1 MFAHYFYWM
10 FSQRSRKCWS
20 GPPTLLY
27 KSAAAES
34 AAEETGS
41 FDFTRWRKGGKGLV
55 RSPFFMFSL
64 CKGGQSI
71 PALFAQS
78 WGGRA
83 DLLYG
88 HSSQDEEFLRQEREN
103 PREDGHAQN
112 TERWG
117 GGMKTLDE
125 GGGES
130 LREGGE
136 EPHALTVGGG
146 GE

>member
-1 MFAHYFYWM
+1 MGTRRKM
-10 FSQRSRKCWS
+10 KNFS
-20 GPPTLLY
+20 G
-27 KSAAAES
+27 
-34 AAEETGS
+34 
-41 FDFTRWRKGGKGLV
+41 TREK
-55 RSPFFMFSL
+55 
-64 CKGGQSI
+64 
-71 PALFAQS
+71 
-78 WGGRA
+78 
-83 DLLYG
+83 
-88 HSSQDEEFLRQEREN
+88 N
-103 PREDGHAQN
+103 PREDEHAQN

>member
-1 MFAHYFYWM
+1 MLCSHTTFIGCLASDQGSAGLGRRPCYISRRRQ
-10 FSQRSRKCWS
+10 SQRRRKQAVS
-20 GPPTLLY
+20 TLRD
-27 KSAAAES
+27 
-34 AAEETGS
+34 GG
-41 FDFTRWRKGGKGLV
+41 RGGKGLV

-71 PALFAQS
+71 SALFAQS

-125 GGGES
+125 GGGGES
-130 LREGGE
+130 LRE
-136 EPHALTVGGG
+136 EPHALTVGRG

>member
-1 MFAHYFYWM
+1 
-10 FSQRSRKCWS
+10 
-20 GPPTLLY
+20 
-27 KSAAAES
+27 
-34 AAEETGS
+34 
-41 FDFTRWRKGGKGLV
+41 
-55 RSPFFMFSL
+55 MFSL

>member
-1 MFAHYFYWM
+1 
-10 FSQRSRKCWS
+10 
-20 GPPTLLY
+20 
-27 KSAAAES
+27 
-34 AAEETGS
+34 
-41 FDFTRWRKGGKGLV
+41 
-55 RSPFFMFSL
+55 MFSL
-64 CKGGQSI
+64 GKGGQSI

-103 PREDGHAQN
+103 PGEDGHAQN

-117 GGMKTLDE
+117 GVMKTLDE

-136 EPHALTVGGG
+136 EPHVLTVGGG